1 MSHSNY
7 LLLFGGI
14 PEFTVSFFQTLAPF
28 FLHEKKKVNKI
39 TYFDEVV
46 NALWQLLNLIN
57 WLLVNDIPNV
67 ILLKISIYVVG
78 STWRGTSIYWTV
90 E

>member
-14 PEFTVSFFQTLAPF
+14 PEFTVSFFQTLALF

-46 NALWQLLNLIN
+46 NALWQLLNLMI
-57 WLLVNDIPNV
+57 LVNDIPSA
-67 ILLKISIYVVG
+67 IILKISIYVIG

-90 E
+90 K